1 MMGIFSVKKSAVSI
15 HKKYFDPEKSLL
27 PFFKYLALK
36 IKIVFKSLPFPTW
49 TKFREKVA
57 KILVWKYVWT

>member
-1 MMGIFSVKKSAVSI
+1 MGIFSVKKVQSQ
-15 HKKYFDPEKSLL
+15 FTR
-27 PFFKYLALK
+27 K
-36 IKIVFKSLPFPTW
+36 ISCLENKKIVFKSLPFPTW